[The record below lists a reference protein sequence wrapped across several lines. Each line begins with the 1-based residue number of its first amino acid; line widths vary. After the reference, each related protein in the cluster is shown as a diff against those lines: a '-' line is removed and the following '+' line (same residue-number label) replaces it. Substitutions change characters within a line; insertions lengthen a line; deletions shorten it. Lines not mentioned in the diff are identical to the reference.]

1 MRANRRAFAAALAVA
16 LFPSAAFTDGD
27 PDEPPHQ
34 GGRVD
39 GYRNFTQQAL
49 AVCGSLI
56 RVKPRD
62 TSPVQADMVRLRDCI
77 TIRLHEG
84 RLLFESSM
92 RGLRKK
98 SVREALKAYHGV
110 FETALNALMPVPDEL
125 PAAYEQR
132 QTSMRHVLA
141 HAWTRF
147 ELEER

>member
-1 MRANRRAFAAALAVA
+1 MRANRRTFATALAVA
-16 LFPSAAFTDGD
+16 LFPPAAFTDGD
-27 PDEPPHQ
+27 PDEPPHP
-34 GGRVD
+34 GAKVD

-49 AVCGSLI
+49 GICSSLI
-56 RVKPRD
+56 HVKPRE
-62 TSPVQADMVRLRDCI
+62 TTPVHADLVRLRDCI
-77 TIRLHEG
+77 TTRLHEG

-98 SVREALKAYHGV
+98 SVREALKDYHGV